1 MPCNVKCLGGSFL
14 EFFWSHM
21 LLTLQV
27 TLSNKLIMAK
37 KIALL
42 SKKVTSVK
50 KALHLFTNLLLQ
62 PTIKLRDEMQ

>member
-27 TLSNKLIMAK
+27 TLSNKLIMAN

-50 KALHLFTNLLLQ
+50 KSIALVHKHPLTTYNK
-62 PTIKLRDEMQ
+62 TEG